1 MMLHELKSAGEWEV
15 VKLITTITA
24 GYDRIS
30 MHGVRRELL
39 HRQAAALQIPLLE
52 VAISPQ
58 ADNDE
63 YESAMRQAWDEAVQ
77 NGIDTIAFGDIFLQ
91 DLKEYRERQLAAH
104 ALKCLFPLWQRETA
118 DLVRS
123 FIELGYHAITTC
135 VDPRKLDAS
144 FAGRIIDDEFLKDLP
159 EGVDPC
165 GENGEFHS
173 FVFDGPLFREPVSF
187 SRGEVIDR
195 DNFLFC
201 ELNPQ

>member
-63 YESAMRQAWDEAVQ
+63 YESAMSQAWDEAVQ

-91 DLKEYRERQLAAH
+91 DLKEYRERQLAARS
-104 ALKCLFPLWQRETA
+104 LKCLFPLWQRSTTE
-118 DLVRS
+118 LVRT
-123 FIELGYHAITTC
+123 FIDLGYRAMTTC

-144 FAGRIIDDEFLKDLP
+144 FAGRIIDDEFLNDLP

>member
-1 MMLHELKSAGEWEV
+1 MLHEQKSAGEWEV

-39 HRQAAALQIPLLE
+39 HRQAAALEIPLLE
-52 VAISPQ
+52 VAIWPQ
-58 ADNDE
+58 GDNDE
-63 YESAMRQAWDEAVQ
+63 YESAMSLAWDEAVQ
-77 NGIDTIAFGDIFLQ
+77 SGIDTIAFGDIFLQ
-91 DLKEYRERQLAAH
+91 DLKEFRERQLAAH

-123 FIELGYHAITTC
+123 FIELGYRAITTC
-135 VDPRKLDAS
+135 VDPQKLDVS
-144 FAGRIIDDEFLKDLP
+144 FAGRIIDEEFLSDLP
-159 EGVDPC
+159 AGVDPC

-173 FVFDGPLFREPVSF
+173 FVFDGPLFHEPVSF
-187 SRGEVIDR
+187 SRGEVIDH